1 MRIALLLV
9 GFGHVGRRFVQL
21 LDEQRAFLDAVGVT
35 PVVVGITTGRH
46 GRVFDDAGL
55 DASRLAQQVAG
66 GNAVGASSHTTSQL
80 IA

>member
-46 GRVFDDAGL
+46 GRVFDDA
-55 DASRLAQQVAG
+55 
-66 GNAVGASSHTTSQL
+66 
-80 IA
+80 